1 MINEVK
7 DLINSQINKE
17 MYSAYLYLDMSNF
30 YINKNLDGFGNWF
43 RVQAQEEMDH
53 AMLFTTYLLN
63 NQEDVKLEAIAAP
76 DVPFA
81 DFRAPLAAAYEHE
94 LFVTASINNIYTVAS
109 GNKDYRTMQLL
120 SWFIDEQGE
129 EEKNTDDLIQK
140 YDLFG
145 SDPKG
150 LYMLDKDLAARV
162 YTPPSLVL

>member
-1 MINEVK
+1 MIKEVK

-76 DVPFA
+76 DVPFS
-81 DFRAPLAAAYEHE
+81 DFRAPLAGAYEHE

-109 GNKDYRTMQLL
+109 ENKDYRTMQLL

-129 EEKNTDDLIQK
+129 EEKNTDELIQK
-140 YDLFG
+140 FDLFG
-145 SDPKG
+145 SDPKS

-162 YTPPSLVL
+162 YSPPSLVL